1 MDTNSLKHPIHSGPF
16 VSKFGSY
23 KKYRQ
28 YCLDEG
34 LAKITKNGVFLF
46 GNPILIKN
54 NKDVTSP
61 VTAGLERNLRSVA
74 GNKLT

>member
-1 MDTNSLKHPIHSGPF
+1 MKYGLKHPAHSGDF

-46 GNPILIKN
+46 IGQPTKRGETQ
-54 NKDVTSP
+54 K
-61 VTAGLERNLRSVA
+61 RNDPCNCGS
-74 GNKLT
+74 GKKFKKCCWS

>member
-1 MDTNSLKHPIHSGPF
+1 MDINSLKHPIHSGPF

-46 GNPILIKN
+46 IGQSHSYK
-54 NKDVTSP
+54 KQQ
-61 VTAGLERNLRSVA
+61 GRNEPCNCGS
-74 GNKLT
+74 GKKFKKCCWK